1 MKLQEFI
8 ILFFLFGVT
17 PLFAKTGT
25 DWGYYQ
31 MSGNR
36 SEKWDP
42 LVEAGFTALDGGNT
56 NAGVHFL
63 KRGVNLGCRDGL
75 VYFRLAAVR
84 EADDDLKGALE
95 ILLMAETLLEKN
107 YPAHP
112 ASLEIKDHLGNLYYG
127 LGKFAEAKGAF
138 LSAIEKRGENFV
150 RLFLVG
156 QIDRM
161 NGEMASALSY
171 FEKAL
176 LHSPPPEASDMKIA
190 LHLELLEIYHAAE
203 NDEKVLEQAS
213 AILESVPNHPKALQY
228 KEEVLRK
235 RSQSGQDKSWKKIL
249 EQYQ

>member
-8 ILFFLFGVT
+8 ILIFLFGTT

-31 MSGNR
+31 LSGNR

-63 KRGVNLGCRDGL
+63 KRGLNLGCRDGL
-75 VYFRLAAVR
+75 VYSRLALVR
-84 EADDDLKGALE
+84 EAEGDLKEALE
-95 ILLMAETLLEKN
+95 ILLMAEPLLEKS
-107 YPAHP
+107 YPTHP
-112 ASLEIKDHLGNLYYG
+112 TSLEIKEHLGNLYYG

-138 LSAIEKRGENFV
+138 LTAIEKNGENFM

-161 NGEMASALSY
+161 NGEGASALTY

-176 LHSPPPEASDMKIA
+176 SHSPPPEASDMKIA
-190 LHLELLEIYHAAE
+190 LHLELLEIYHSAE
-203 NDEKVLEQAS
+203 NDEKVLEQAT
-213 AILESVPNHPKALQY
+213 AILELIPNHPKALQY

-235 RSQSGQDKSWKKIL
+235 RSQSNQDKGWKKIL